1 MISPFLRSSA
11 LNTHEVCQQQFF
23 INYSLGIQ
31 QIVNS
36 AAQKG
41 SIFHKVMEI
50 IAKIA
55 LLNKTG
61 EPYFIDEDIG
71 KFENRDVFSYDIFDI
86 LNKVYNFFVENTDFE
101 GSPSDYLDCQT
112 WIKNIL
118 EFNDG
123 DYDPRKRN
131 IVQAEQFFDF
141 ELKRDWSKYKFSVGE
156 NNLEGH
162 VRLRGTVDLI
172 TEVSE
177 SPKVWEIVDYKTG
190 LRKNWA
196 NDKLKDDSN
205 LKDDIQLRFY
215 HYAISTIFPDV
226 EDIIITLFYL
236 RESAPFPVY
245 FTKSDMLI
253 TEEMLKNKYMSII
266 NNQRPKLRN
275 DYKCRFCS
283 FSKGDFQNSGQPACE
298 FFRDK
303 ILQIGMPKVIDKYA
317 DLKSLKQYQGGGSV
331 RE

>member
-1 MISPFLRSSA
+1 
-11 LNTHEVCQQQFF
+11 
-23 INYSLGIQ
+23 
-31 QIVNS
+31 
-36 AAQKG
+36 
-41 SIFHKVMEI
+41 
-50 IAKIA
+50 
-55 LLNKTG
+55 
-61 EPYFIDEDIG
+61 
-71 KFENRDVFSYDIFDI
+71 FDI

-205 LKDDIQLRFY
+205 LKDDIQL
-215 HYAISTIFPDV
+215 
-226 EDIIITLFYL
+226 
-236 RESAPFPVY
+236 
-245 FTKSDMLI
+245 
-253 TEEMLKNKYMSII
+253 
-266 NNQRPKLRN
+266 
-275 DYKCRFCS
+275 
-283 FSKGDFQNSGQPACE
+283 
-298 FFRDK
+298 
-303 ILQIGMPKVIDKYA
+303 
-317 DLKSLKQYQGGGSV
+317 
-331 RE
+331 